1 MKDKNSFIK
10 GMLLGVSKITACK
23 NNNICLFVSPYN
35 KLCQDLR
42 KDGHNAIT
50 LNQLLGQGID
60 DHMKIKRYDTSGCRG
75 IVFDEILLYNPKQLY
90 SRKSYMDQ
98 NKHKL
103 FHCTGDIDQ
112 RKPFNFSCN
121 NIENQ
126 NDYQLSQSN
135 ILQSDNAKNQ

>member
-1 MKDKNSFIK
+1 MTNVLYSFQRGSELEYNYHYIQYTEIKEYDIKNEYDNQELLYIMKDKNSFIK

-60 DHMKIKRYDTSGCRG
+60 DHMKIKRYDTSGCRR
-75 IVFDEILLYNPKQLY
+75 IVFDEILLSKKTNQL
-90 SRKSYMDQ
+90 
-98 NKHKL
+98 
-103 FHCTGDIDQ
+103 
-112 RKPFNFSCN
+112 
-121 NIENQ
+121 
-126 NDYQLSQSN
+126 
-135 ILQSDNAKNQ
+135 